1 MKLGIKVKPEHG
13 LDRSAAPTIRIEL
26 PADRATV
33 DDLVEEAFS
42 DPSLKRL
49 VQLIRAS
56 EHWLP
61 ELSLVAE
68 RDGELVG
75 HVLFS
80 TTDLAAERGTVPIL
94 LLSPL
99 AVRPSA
105 QNTGVARALVEA
117 GLAAAEGTD
126 YGVVV
131 LEGDPKLY
139 RRFGFQPATALGIE
153 RPSERIPEAAWQA
166 HPLSSYHDD
175 VRGRV
180 SYPSAF
186 WETGSV
192 GPNG

>member
-1 MKLGIKVKPEHG
+1 MNLGITAK
-13 LDRSAAPTIRIEL
+13 AAPAIRVEI
-26 PADRATV
+26 PADRAAV
-33 DDLVEEAFS
+33 DDLVEEAFG
-42 DPSLKRL
+42 DPSVKRL

-68 RDGELVG
+68 RDGEILG

-80 TTDLAAERGTVPIL
+80 TTDLATDHGPVPIL

-105 QNTGVARALVEA
+105 QRSGVARALVET
-117 GLAAAEGTD
+117 GLAAAERTD

-131 LEGDPKLY
+131 LEGDPRLY
-139 RRFGFQPATALGIE
+139 RRFGFEPATPFGIK
-153 RPSERIPEAAWQA
+153 RPSEKIPDAAWQA
-166 HPLSSYHDD
+166 HRLAGYHAGL
-175 VRGRV
+175 RGQV

-192 GPNG
+192 GP